1 MKTIILTITLAED
14 TIFSEHAATEGG
26 HKSLSYV
33 PGSTLLGCV
42 AGKLY
47 RQLTPARA
55 WDFFHSGKVRFTNGY
70 PLSNTGKPSYPAP
83 NNWHHTKENANQ
95 VFIGSKYFSDEN
107 KQPKQVRAGFYTED
121 RESVAV
127 LRESRMKTAVDP
139 TTRMAK
145 DAQLFDY
152 QFIPANYRFRSEIH
166 IDDDIEQSTIDNLLK
181 LFNGKILL
189 GRSRSAEYGQ
199 AKVTAELSTNN
210 KATSYPSNGNMLTIW
225 LQSDLCLIDA
235 NGQPNLHPSCLSQLN
250 SNLPK
255 APIDLANSYIR
266 KRSYNVWNAFKKSY
280 DTERQ
285 VITAGSILTY
295 DLAQPLTSEQVA
307 LCQQGFGLYRENGLG
322 QVLLN
327 HPLTITSDA
336 GTSFPVTKD
345 SVAPKQLVQASSN
358 HPLLNWLMRQQSG
371 KTDFDKIRNQAKE
384 EASNL
389 IKFYESNRRMLGL
402 TDDIAIGP
410 SKSQWGSVLT
420 AAKTP
425 HKEKTLT
432 QQLFE
437 SNDAIVK
444 DNKPGWQDK
453 FWDGDKL
460 MSFEQWFKS
469 LCNNYK
475 GDLTTFVQ
483 HLAHEAQNTLNQ
495 KGAKS

>member
-1 MKTIILTITLAED
+1 M
-14 TIFSEHAATEGG
+14 
-26 HKSLSYV
+26 
-33 PGSTLLGCV
+33 
-42 AGKLY
+42 
-47 RQLTPARA
+47 
-55 WDFFHSGKVRFTNGY
+55 
-70 PLSNTGKPSYPAP
+70 
-83 NNWHHTKENANQ
+83 
-95 VFIGSKYFSDEN
+95 
-107 KQPKQVRAGFYTED
+107 
-121 RESVAV
+121 
-127 LRESRMKTAVDP
+127 
-139 TTRMAK
+139 
-145 DAQLFDY
+145 
-152 QFIPANYRFRSEIH
+152 
-166 IDDDIEQSTIDNLLK
+166 
-181 LFNGKILL
+181 
-189 GRSRSAEYGQ
+189 
-199 AKVTAELSTNN
+199 
-210 KATSYPSNGNMLTIW
+210 
-225 LQSDLCLIDA
+225 
-235 NGQPNLHPSCLSQLN
+235 
-250 SNLPK
+250 
-255 APIDLANSYIR
+255 ANSYIR

-336 GTSFPVTKD
+336 STSFPVTKE
-345 SVAPKQLVQASSN
+345 SVVLKQSVQVSSS
-358 HPLLNWLMRQQSG
+358 HSLLNWLMQQQSG
-371 KTDFDKIRNQAKE
+371 KTNFDEVRTHAKN

-402 TDDIAIGP
+402 TDDIGVGP

-425 HKEKTLT
+425 HKEKTLK

-437 SNDAIVK
+437 GSDAIVK